1 MLHSESKRKTVVGLW
16 GLLALLICIGGPSQL
31 LAQANLQDADVANG
45 EQILVLKNGQMLI
58 GRIEQDAASLIVH
71 VRQGS
76 RLVIAKA
83 KAEFVCNSKSEAFW
97 GKSARIRA
105 SDVEQQVN
113 LFRWCLQHELVEHAE
128 SQLNI
133 LMNSDVSA
141 TELDSL
147 NRQLTVLRSSQTR
160 EQQQRRIAEA
170 SKADS
175 FNGVGSSNRSQRLPK
190 ASSNEQLVDTM
201 KDRMVQQASF
211 SAPVKQPRSTTPP
224 LKPLSKIAKTN
235 ERGFSKV
242 AAIPDL
248 KKSHRLRAV
257 APVAIDPYDPA
268 SFNAETA
275 RRKTTQ

>member
-113 LFRWCLQHELVEHAE
+113 LFRWCLQHELFEHAE

-141 TELDSL
+141 TELASL
-147 NRQLTVLRSSQTR
+147 NRQLTVLRSSQAR
-160 EQQQRRIAEA
+160 KQQQQIAEA
-170 SKADS
+170 TKANPS
-175 FNGVGSSNRSQRLPK
+175 NAGGSSNRSQRLPK

-201 KDRMVQQASF
+201 NDRMVQQASF
-211 SAPVKQPRSTTPP
+211 SAPLKQPRSTTPP